1 MKNVPKLTL
10 LILVYTFLFLDR
22 SSHARPRCHPGSMV
36 CVSGRSFIQ
45 VHSTLFCIL
54 SQLLCNIT
62 AATKSLSTL
71 LLVRLISV
79 KKRSKIRE
87 IERVKIFRK
96 VSLTFHLSSI
106 FFFFSWYVFNGP
118 NLVYLHLIR
127 FYIIFTITCTLRWD
141 RRLVHKFLN
150 IINILTFNCYAE
162 NRKNISFRFC
172 WNIVRSLLKIARSRA
187 HTSFFMK
194 KLLSFRA

>member
-22 SSHARPRCHPGSMV
+22 SSLARPRCHPGSMV

-54 SQLLCNIT
+54 FQLLCNIT

-71 LLVRLISV
+71 LLVRLISL
-79 KKRSKIRE
+79 KNRSKIRE
-87 IERVKIFRK
+87 IERGKFFKK

-127 FYIIFTITCTLRWD
+127 LYIIFTITCTLR
-141 RRLVHKFLN
+141 
-150 IINILTFNCYAE
+150 
-162 NRKNISFRFC
+162 
-172 WNIVRSLLKIARSRA
+172 
-187 HTSFFMK
+187 
-194 KLLSFRA
+194 

>member
-79 KKRSKIRE
+79 KNRSKIRE
-87 IERVKIFRK
+87 IERGKIFRK

-106 FFFFSWYVFNGP
+106 FFFF
-118 NLVYLHLIR
+118 LVRLQWTK
-127 FYIIFTITCTLRWD
+127 FSIFTSYSTLYN
-141 RRLVHKFLN
+141 LHNYMYLA
-150 IINILTFNCYAE
+150 L
-162 NRKNISFRFC
+162 
-172 WNIVRSLLKIARSRA
+172 RSSEFG
-187 HTSFFMK
+187 S
-194 KLLSFRA
+194 

>member
-62 AATKSLSTL
+62 AATKSLTTL
-71 LLVRLISV
+71 LLVRLITV
-79 KKRSKIRE
+79 KKQKQNKRNWKGE
-87 IERVKIFRK
+87 NFQE
-96 VSLTFHLSSI
+96 SLINFPFIVHL
-106 FFFFSWYVFNGP
+106 FSWYAVNGP

-127 FYIIFTITCTLRWD
+127 FYIIFTITCTLR
-141 RRLVHKFLN
+141 
-150 IINILTFNCYAE
+150 
-162 NRKNISFRFC
+162 
-172 WNIVRSLLKIARSRA
+172 
-187 HTSFFMK
+187 
-194 KLLSFRA
+194 